1 MLLVRTGGIFGVI
14 VSLIVAAI
22 FFFVVRPAIND
33 TTDRAFDTA
42 DRILDNTNQQ
52 IAGTQDQIAKATSG
66 LGDIDGDYLAT
77 QNFSSVVDGIK
88 AELGDDAEILDFT
101 ANPMGGNVKYRTG
114 DRAAGF
120 QFGTGFDGLE
130 PVKVTLVGSGKLAD
144 NVFPIAKLRDDAAAT
159 LTAAVVKKAGAG
171 FEIQS
176 MTLGMT
182 PVTGA
187 IRWTVSG
194 EGDGRQQVFQADAD
208 GSGLKQIS

>member
-14 VSLIVAAI
+14 ASMIVAGI
-22 FFFVVRPAIND
+22 FLFVVRPAIND

-42 DRILDNTNQQ
+42 DRMIDTTNQQ
-52 IAGTQDQIAKATSG
+52 IDQTQREVRDATG
-66 LGDIDGDYLAT
+66 VDGDYLAAE
-77 QNFSSVVDGIK
+77 NFSAVVGDIR
-88 AELGDDAEILDFT
+88 AELGSDAEILDFT

-120 QFGTGFDGLE
+120 QFGTGFDGLQ

-144 NVFPIAKLRDDAAAT
+144 NVFPIAKLQDDAAGKLA
-159 LTAAVVKKAGAG
+159 AAVAKQAGAG
-171 FEIQS
+171 FDIQS

-187 IRWTVSG
+187 IKWTVTG
-194 EGDGRQQVFQADAD
+194 EGDGRQQVFQAGVDA
-208 GSGLKQIS
+208 SGLTKIS